1 MHANSLQNT
10 PSVVSN
16 LKSLST
22 ILQWKSELYFACT
35 TIVSSREP
43 KETAHK
49 HTLTRQKKPNNLSV
63 RACAYVCRYPTIEAH
78 A

>member
-1 MHANSLQNT
+1 
-10 PSVVSN
+10 
-16 LKSLST
+16 
-22 ILQWKSELYFACT
+22 LYFACT
-35 TIVSSREP
+35 TIASSREP
-43 KETAHK
+43 KEIAHK